1 MCRGILKYRVRSAS
15 GLHPRISRPWAGGP
29 GQQNS
34 EAQGACME
42 LAAPKG
48 ADKAPGHLPKT
59 GWVQIGGQEQITE
72 EIRGSEV
79 SCRVGGRVFK

>member
-1 MCRGILKYRVRSAS
+1 
-15 GLHPRISRPWAGGP
+15 
-29 GQQNS
+29 
-34 EAQGACME
+34 ME

-48 ADKAPGHLPKT
+48 ADKAQGHLPKT
-59 GWVQIGGQEQITE
+59 GRVQIGGQEQITE